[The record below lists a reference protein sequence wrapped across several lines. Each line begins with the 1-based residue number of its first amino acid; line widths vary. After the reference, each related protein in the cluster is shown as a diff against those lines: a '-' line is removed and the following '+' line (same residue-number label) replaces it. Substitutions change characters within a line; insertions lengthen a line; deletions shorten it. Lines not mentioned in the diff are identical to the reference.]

1 MGMRCKSRNGKSP
14 SNAAERSEGRRD
26 GVGGGEIDQLLKTG
40 KEGKDIRERKT
51 IKLRNRGNEDG
62 WE

>member
-1 MGMRCKSRNGKSP
+1 MRSK
-14 SNAAERSEGRRD
+14 GRRD
-26 GVGGGEIDQLLKTG
+26 GMGGGEIDQLLKTWG
-40 KEGKDIRERKT
+40 EGKDIRERKT